1 MLQVRDTLL
10 DPTVTLIDTR
20 DFRYHV
26 GTDKKSYVFAY
37 GHIPGS
43 KSMPYKFMFPVKG
56 TAVYFPEDKMTNITA
71 DLAIDFNTNLILYCN
86 SAYKCS
92 SDWFVLQEL
101 LGQKNVRIYDG
112 SLHQWTQYDSN
123 PMTKAIDL

>member
-1 MLQVRDTLL
+1 
-10 DPTVTLIDTR
+10 
-20 DFRYHV
+20 
-26 GTDKKSYVFAY
+26 
-37 GHIPGS
+37 
-43 KSMPYKFMFPVKG
+43 
-56 TAVYFPEDKMTNITA
+56 MTNITA